1 MDEIVR
7 LRLAMDDIAE
17 WIAFARVKYFAT
29 LYEGYNYG
37 AL

>member
-1 MDEIVR
+1 MEEIVKRTLDEIP
-7 LRLAMDDIAE
+7 E
-17 WIAFARVKYFAT
+17 WKSFARMMHFVT